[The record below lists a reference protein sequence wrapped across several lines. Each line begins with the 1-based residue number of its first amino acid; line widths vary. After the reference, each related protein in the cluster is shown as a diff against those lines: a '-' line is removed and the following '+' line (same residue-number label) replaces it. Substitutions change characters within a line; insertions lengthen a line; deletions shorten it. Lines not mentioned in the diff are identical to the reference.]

1 MVPLIPALAAPAPPA
16 LSALPA
22 LPAVLPATVTIAR
35 PVFMPLWMPVVAV
48 IAVLIVAAW
57 LIGTLIGTR
66 PDTSHAVGDIP
77 MAPEE
82 RRGWIETVEA
92 AAARY
97 REGTTDL
104 RALHLELAAALR
116 GFASERSGEDLE
128 SATVREILDMA
139 DTAGPRSI
147 DERLRLVDRGRRPLD
162 TNPLGHVGELL
173 YVWEQPSFDR
183 DPAAAAEEAIS
194 LARQVVTRW

>member
-1 MVPLIPALAAPAPPA
+1 
-16 LSALPA
+16 
-22 LPAVLPATVTIAR
+22 
-35 PVFMPLWMPVVAV
+35 MPVWMLVLAV
-48 IAVLIVAAW
+48 ITLLVVASW

-66 PDTSHAVGDIP
+66 PDRSRAVGDVP
-77 MAPEE
+77 MAPED
-82 RRGWIETVEA
+82 RRGWLDAVEEA
-92 AAARY
+92 AARH

-116 GFASERSGEDLE
+116 GFASERSGEDLR

-139 DTAGPRSI
+139 DTAGPRSVE
-147 DERLRLVDRGRRPLD
+147 ERLRLVGCGRRPLD
-162 TNPLGHVGELL
+162 TNPLGYVGELL

-183 DPAAAAEEAIS
+183 DPAAAAEEAVD